1 MSRSRVFQVEHQ
13 GDTMILVLPGT
24 DITFADEEVL
34 TEVDEVLYRLR
45 DTGANKLL
53 VDFGQTAYF
62 GSIIL
67 GSLLKMGTRLRDSGG
82 RFALCNLSRNG
93 REMLRIARF
102 DTLWP
107 IYDSRQAAL
116 EALLSPEAAAPGAE

>member
-1 MSRSRVFQVEHQ
+1 MARSRIFSVERE
-13 GDTMILVLPGT
+13 GDTLILVLPGT

-45 DTGANKLL
+45 ESGARNLL

-67 GSLLKMGTRLRDSGG
+67 GSILKMGTRLRDSGG
-82 RFALCNLSRNG
+82 GFALCNLSENG
-93 REMLRIARF
+93 REMLRIAKF
-102 DTLWP
+102 DTLWS
-107 IYDSRQAAL
+107 IYATRD
-116 EALLSPEAAAPGAE
+116 EALQALHNPAG

>member
-1 MSRSRVFQVEHQ
+1 MARSRIFSTERQ
-13 GDTMILVLPGT
+13 GDTLILVLPGT

-45 DTGANKLL
+45 ESGAKHLV

-67 GSLLKMGTRLRDSGG
+67 GSVLKLGTRLRDSGG
-82 RFALCNLSRNG
+82 GFALCNLSESG
-93 REMLRIARF
+93 HEMLRIARF

-107 IYDSRQAAL
+107 IYDTRA
-116 EALLSPEAAAPGAE
+116 EALHALANRPA

>member
-1 MSRSRVFQVEHQ
+1 MARSRIFSTERQ
-13 GDTMILVLPGT
+13 GDTLILVLPGT

-45 DTGANKLL
+45 ESGAKNLV

-67 GSLLKMGTRLRDSGG
+67 GSVLKLGTRLRDSGG
-82 RFALCNLSRNG
+82 GFALCNLSESG
-93 REMLRIARF
+93 HEMLRIARF

-107 IYDSRQAAL
+107 IYDTRA
-116 EALLSPEAAAPGAE
+116 EALHALANRPA

>member
-1 MSRSRVFQVEHQ
+1 MPRSRIFHVEHQ
-13 GDTMILVLPGT
+13 GDTLVVVLPGT

-34 TEVDEVLYRLR
+34 TEIDEVLYRLR
-45 DTGANKLL
+45 ESGARNLI
-53 VDFGQTAYF
+53 VDFAQTVYF

-67 GSLLKMGTRLRDSGG
+67 GSVLKLATRLRDSGG
-82 RFALCNLSRNG
+82 RFALCNLSENG

-107 IYDSRQAAL
+107 IYDSRAAAL
-116 EALLSPEAAAPGAE
+116 EALARPETPGG

>member
-1 MSRSRVFQVEHQ
+1 MPRSRIFQTEQQ
-13 GDTMILVLPGT
+13 GDTLVVALPGT

-34 TEVDEVLYRLR
+34 TEIDDVLYRLR
-45 DTGANKLL
+45 ESGAKHLI
-53 VDFGQTAYF
+53 VDFGQTVYF

-67 GSLLKMGTRLRDSGG
+67 GSVLKLATRLRDSGG
-82 RFALCNLSRNG
+82 RFALCNLSENG

-107 IYDSRQAAL
+107 IYGSRA
-116 EALLSPEAAAPGAE
+116 EALQAVAEPELPGG